1 MQDKS
6 FYEEFSDGVKF
17 FFNQYFKIDLSE
29 NLFTFFEIVSWIAIL
44 FVIDFVLR
52 AGILPLLKKLKNFTE
67 NDWMKFLYSN
77 KVFISTIHLIPISF
91 ALSMNQILFKDDG
104 NVYII
109 VQRITELISLIVFTQ
124 LVFRVINTTIDVYN
138 EENSYTTIGVRTF
151 GQMLKFIITFFSII
165 SGIMILF
172 TVDKNTIITVLGA
185 LTAAVLLIF
194 RDAIFGFVS
203 GLQISYSRIVKVGDW
218 ITISKGDMEGIV
230 KEININLVKIEK
242 FDKSIATVPT
252 VDLVSSQVTN
262 HMAMLAT
269 GTRQIKRSVSFNVNS
284 FQFCNEEMLD
294 RFEDIT
300 LIHKYIQQKRQE
312 ITLFNQDIENSDL
325 DINGKN
331 LTNIGVFRI
340 YVEHYLKS
348 LKTVSQKD
356 PIIVKQLPVSPLG
369 MPLEIGC
376 FTTSASNLEFER
388 IQSDIFDHLL
398 TACRKFD
405 LEIMQSISLSDI
417 KNYNIKS

>member
-6 FYEEFSDGVKF
+6 FYEEISDGVKY

-29 NLFTFFEIVSWIAIL
+29 NLFTFLEVVIWIAIL
-44 FVIDFVLR
+44 FILDFILR
-52 AGILPLLKKLKNFTE
+52 AIILPILRKIKNFIE
-67 NDWMKFLYSN
+67 NDWMIFLYRN
-77 KVFISTIHLIPISF
+77 KVFVSLIHLIPISF
-91 ALSMNQILFKDDG
+91 ALSMNQILFRDDG
-104 NVYII
+104 NVYIVI
-109 VQRITELISLIVFTQ
+109 QRITELISLIVFTQ
-124 LVFRVINTTIDVYN
+124 LIFRVINTIIDIYN
-138 EENSYTTIGVRTF
+138 VENSYTTVGVRTF
-151 GQMLKFIITFFSII
+151 GQMMKFMITFFSII

-203 GLQISYSRIVKVGDW
+203 GLQISYSKIVKVGDW
-218 ITISKGDMEGIV
+218 ITISKGDIEGIV

-262 HMAMLAT
+262 HMPMMAT
-269 GTRQIKRSVSFNVNS
+269 GTRQIKRSISFNVNS
-284 FQFCNEEMLD
+284 FQFCNEDMLN
-294 RFEDIT
+294 RFEDIA
-300 LIHKYIQQKRQE
+300 LIHEYVQQKRHE
-312 ITLFNQDIENSDL
+312 ISIYNQNIENSDL

-340 YVEHYLKS
+340 YVDCYLKS

-376 FTTSASNLEFER
+376 FTTSANNLEFER

-405 LEIMQSISLSDI
+405 LEIMQSFSLSDF
-417 KNYNIKS
+417 KKL

>member
-1 MQDKS
+1 MKLQVQDKS

-17 FFNQYFKIDLSE
+17 FFNQQYKIDLSE
-29 NLFTFFEIVSWIAIL
+29 NLFTFLEIVAWIAIL
-44 FVIDFVLR
+44 FVIDFILR
-52 AGILPLLKKLKNFTE
+52 AIIFPILKKMTKITQ
-67 NDWMKFLYSN
+67 NDWFNFLYKN
-77 KVFISTIHLIPISF
+77 KVFTSAIHLIPISF
-91 ALSMNQILFKDDG
+91 ALSMNILLFKDDG
-104 NVYII
+104 SVFHT
-109 VQRITELISLIVFTQ
+109 VQKITQLITLIVFTQ
-124 LVFRVINTTIDVYN
+124 LIFRFINTIIDVYN

-151 GQMLKFIITFFSII
+151 GQMLKFIITFFSIL

-172 TVDKNTIITVLGA
+172 TVDQNTIITVLGA

-203 GLQISYSRIVKVGDW
+203 GLQISYSKIVKVGDW
-218 ITISKGDMEGIV
+218 ITISKGDIEGIV

-262 HMAMLAT
+262 HMPMMET
-269 GTRQIKRSVSFNVNS
+269 GTRQIKRSISFNVNS
-284 FQFCNEEMLD
+284 FKFCDEEMLNQ
-294 RFEDIT
+294 FEKIT
-300 LIHKYIQQKRQE
+300 LINQYILSKREE
-312 ITLFNQDIENSDL
+312 INLYNQNITNSEI
-325 DINGKN
+325 DINGRN

-340 YVEHYLKS
+340 YVENYLKS
-348 LKTVSQKD
+348 LKTISQND
-356 PIIVKQLPVSPLG
+356 SIIVKQLPVSPLG

-376 FTTSASNLEFER
+376 FTTTSSSLEFER

-398 TACRKFD
+398 TACRKFE

-417 KNYNIKS
+417 KNL

>member
-6 FYEEFSDGVKF
+6 FYEEISDGVKY

-29 NLFTFFEIVSWIAIL
+29 NLFTFLEVVIWIAIL
-44 FVIDFVLR
+44 FILDFILR
-52 AGILPLLKKLKNFTE
+52 AIILPILRKIKNFTE
-67 NDWMKFLYSN
+67 NDWMIFLYRN
-77 KVFISTIHLIPISF
+77 KVFISLIHLIPISF
-91 ALSMNQILFKDDG
+91 AMSMNQILFKDDG
-104 NVYII
+104 NIFVII
-109 VQRITELISLIVFTQ
+109 QRITELISLIVFTQ
-124 LVFRVINTTIDVYN
+124 LIFRVINATIDVYN
-138 EENSYTTIGVRTF
+138 VENSYTTVGVRTF
-151 GQMLKFIITFFSII
+151 GQMMKFMITFFSII

-203 GLQISYSRIVKVGDW
+203 GLQISYSKIVKVGDW
-218 ITISKGDMEGIV
+218 ITISKGDIEGIV

-262 HMAMLAT
+262 HMPMMAT
-269 GTRQIKRSVSFNVNS
+269 GTRQIKRSISFNVNS
-284 FQFCNEEMLD
+284 FQFCNEDMLN
-294 RFEDIT
+294 RFEDIA
-300 LIHKYIQQKRQE
+300 LIHQYIQQKRHE
-312 ITLFNQDIENSDL
+312 ISIYNQNIKNSDL

-340 YVEHYLKS
+340 YVDCYLKS

-376 FTTSASNLEFER
+376 FTTSANNLEFER

-405 LEIMQSISLSDI
+405 LEIMQSFSLSDF
-417 KNYNIKS
+417 KKL

>member
-29 NLFTFFEIVSWIAIL
+29 NLFTFLEIVSWIAIL
-44 FVIDFVLR
+44 FIIDFLLR
-52 AGILPLLKKLKNFTE
+52 ATLIPLIKKVSRFTE
-67 NDWMKFLYSN
+67 NDWIKFLYTN

-91 ALSMNQILFKDDG
+91 ALSMNVILFKNDG
-104 NVYII
+104 NVFHV
-109 VQRITELISLIVFTQ
+109 VQRITQLISLIVFTQ
-124 LVFRVINTTIDVYN
+124 LIFRVINTIIDVYN
-138 EENSYTTIGVRTF
+138 EENSYTTVGVRTF
-151 GQMLKFIITFFSII
+151 GQMLKFIITFFSIL

-203 GLQISYSRIVKVGDW
+203 GLQISYSKIVKVGDW
-218 ITISKGDMEGIV
+218 ITISKGDIEGTV

-284 FQFCNEEMLD
+284 FQFCNEEMLN

-300 LIHKYIQQKRQE
+300 LIHHYIQQKREE
-312 ITLFNQDIENSDL
+312 ITLFNRAIENSDL

-340 YVEHYLKS
+340 YVENYLKS
-348 LKTVSQKD
+348 LKTVSQND
-356 PIIVKQLPVSPLG
+356 PIIVKQLPVSSLG
-369 MPLEIGC
+369 MPLEISC
-376 FTTSASNLEFER
+376 FTTSANNLEFER

-417 KNYNIKS
+417 KKL

>member
-29 NLFTFFEIVSWIAIL
+29 NLFTFLEIVSWIAIL
-44 FVIDFVLR
+44 FIIDFLLR
-52 AGILPLLKKLKNFTE
+52 ATLIPLIKKVSRFTE
-67 NDWMKFLYSN
+67 NDWVKFLYTN
-77 KVFISTIHLIPISF
+77 KFFISTIHLIPISF
-91 ALSMNQILFKDDG
+91 ALSMNVILFKNDG
-104 NVYII
+104 NIFHV
-109 VQRITELISLIVFTQ
+109 VQRITQLISLIVFTQ
-124 LVFRVINTTIDVYN
+124 LIFRVINTIIDVYN
-138 EENSYTTIGVRTF
+138 EENSYTTVGVRTF
-151 GQMLKFIITFFSII
+151 GQMLKFIITFFSIL

-203 GLQISYSRIVKVGDW
+203 GLQISYSKIVKVGDW
-218 ITISKGDMEGIV
+218 ITISKGDIEGTV

-284 FQFCNEEMLD
+284 FQFCNEDMLN

-300 LIHKYIQQKRQE
+300 LIHRYIQQKREE
-312 ITLFNQDIENSDL
+312 ITLFNRAIENSDL

-340 YVEHYLKS
+340 YVENYLKS
-348 LKTVSQKD
+348 LKTVSQND
-356 PIIVKQLPVSPLG
+356 PIIVKQLPVSSLG
-369 MPLEIGC
+369 MPLEISC
-376 FTTSASNLEFER
+376 FTTSANNLEFER

-417 KNYNIKS
+417 KKL

>member
-6 FYEEFSDGVKF
+6 FYEEISDGVKY

-29 NLFTFFEIVSWIAIL
+29 NLFTFLEVVIWIAIL
-44 FVIDFVLR
+44 FILDFILR
-52 AGILPLLKKLKNFTE
+52 AIILPILRKIKNFIE
-67 NDWMKFLYSN
+67 NDWMIFLYRN
-77 KVFISTIHLIPISF
+77 KVFVSLIHLIPISF
-91 ALSMNQILFKDDG
+91 ALSMNQILFRDDG
-104 NVYII
+104 NVYIVI
-109 VQRITELISLIVFTQ
+109 QRITELISLIVFTQ
-124 LVFRVINTTIDVYN
+124 LIFRVINATIDVYN
-138 EENSYTTIGVRTF
+138 VENSYTTVGVRTF
-151 GQMLKFIITFFSII
+151 GQMMKFMITFFSII

-203 GLQISYSRIVKVGDW
+203 GLQISYSKIVKVGDW
-218 ITISKGDMEGIV
+218 ITISKGDIEGIV

-262 HMAMLAT
+262 HMPMMAT
-269 GTRQIKRSVSFNVNS
+269 GTRQIKRSISFNVNS
-284 FQFCNEEMLD
+284 FQFCNEDMLN
-294 RFEDIT
+294 RFEDIA
-300 LIHKYIQQKRQE
+300 LIHQYIQQKRHE
-312 ITLFNQDIENSDL
+312 ISIYNQNIENSDL

-340 YVEHYLKS
+340 YVDCYLKS

-376 FTTSASNLEFER
+376 FTTSANNLEFER

-405 LEIMQSISLSDI
+405 LEIMQSFSLSDF
-417 KNYNIKS
+417 KKL

>member
-6 FYEEFSDGVKF
+6 FYEEISDGVKY

-29 NLFTFFEIVSWIAIL
+29 NLFTFLEVVIWIAIL
-44 FVIDFVLR
+44 FILDFILR
-52 AGILPLLKKLKNFTE
+52 AIILPILRKIKNFTE
-67 NDWMKFLYSN
+67 NDWMIFLYRN
-77 KVFISTIHLIPISF
+77 KVFISLIHLIPISF
-91 ALSMNQILFKDDG
+91 AMSMNQILFKDDG
-104 NVYII
+104 NIFVII
-109 VQRITELISLIVFTQ
+109 QRITELISLIVFTQ
-124 LVFRVINTTIDVYN
+124 LIFRVINATIDVYN
-138 EENSYTTIGVRTF
+138 VENSYTTVGVRTF
-151 GQMLKFIITFFSII
+151 GQMMKFMITFFSII

-203 GLQISYSRIVKVGDW
+203 GLQISYSKIVKVGDW
-218 ITISKGDMEGIV
+218 ITISKGDIEGIV

-262 HMAMLAT
+262 HMPMMAT
-269 GTRQIKRSVSFNVNS
+269 GTRQIKRSISFNVNS
-284 FQFCNEEMLD
+284 FQFCNEDMLN
-294 RFEDIT
+294 RFEDIA
-300 LIHKYIQQKRQE
+300 LIHQYIQQKRHE
-312 ITLFNQDIENSDL
+312 ISIYNQNIENSDL

-340 YVEHYLKS
+340 YVDCYLKS

-376 FTTSASNLEFER
+376 FTTSANNLEFER

-405 LEIMQSISLSDI
+405 LEIMQSFSLSDF
-417 KNYNIKS
+417 KKL

>member
-1 MQDKS
+1 MKLQVQDKS

-17 FFNQYFKIDLSE
+17 FFNQQFKIDLSE
-29 NLFTFFEIVSWIAIL
+29 NLFNFLEIVAWIAIL

-52 AGILPLLKKLKNFTE
+52 AIIFPILKKMTKITQNNWF
-67 NDWMKFLYSN
+67 NFLYKN
-77 KVFISTIHLIPISF
+77 KVFTSTIHLIPLSF
-91 ALSMNQILFKDDG
+91 ALSMNILLFKDDG
-104 NVYII
+104 SVFYT
-109 VQRITELISLIVFTQ
+109 VQKITQLITLIVFTQ
-124 LVFRVINTTIDVYN
+124 LIFRFINTIIDVYN

-151 GQMLKFIITFFSII
+151 GQMLKFIITFFSIL

-172 TVDKNTIITVLGA
+172 TVDQNTIITVLGA

-203 GLQISYSRIVKVGDW
+203 GLQISYSKIVKVGDW
-218 ITISKGDMEGIV
+218 ITISKGDIEGTV

-262 HMAMLAT
+262 HMPMMAT
-269 GTRQIKRSVSFNVNS
+269 GTRQIKRSISFNVNS
-284 FQFCNEEMLD
+284 FKFCDEEMLN
-294 RFEDIT
+294 RFEKIT
-300 LIHKYIQQKRQE
+300 LINHYILSKREE
-312 ITLFNQDIENSDL
+312 ITLFNQNVTNSEI
-325 DINGKN
+325 DINGRN

-340 YVEHYLKS
+340 YVENYLKS
-348 LKTVSQKD
+348 LNTISQND
-356 PIIVKQLPVSPLG
+356 SIIVKQLPVSPLG

-376 FTTSASNLEFER
+376 FTTTSSNLEFER

-398 TACRKFD
+398 TACRKFE

-417 KNYNIKS
+417 KNI

>member
-1 MQDKS
+1 MKLQVQDKS

-17 FFNQYFKIDLSE
+17 FFNQQFKIDLSE
-29 NLFTFFEIVSWIAIL
+29 NLFNFLEIVAWIAIL
-44 FVIDFVLR
+44 FVIDFVLS
-52 AGILPLLKKLKNFTE
+52 AIIFPILKKMTKITQNNWF
-67 NDWMKFLYSN
+67 NFLYKN
-77 KVFISTIHLIPISF
+77 KVFTSTIHLIPLSF
-91 ALSMNQILFKDDG
+91 ALSMNILLFKDDG
-104 NVYII
+104 SVFYT
-109 VQRITELISLIVFTQ
+109 VQKITQLITLIVFTQ
-124 LVFRVINTTIDVYN
+124 LIFRFINTIIDVYN

-151 GQMLKFIITFFSII
+151 GQMLKFIITFFSIL

-172 TVDKNTIITVLGA
+172 TVDQNTIITVLGA

-203 GLQISYSRIVKVGDW
+203 GLQISYSKIVKVGDW
-218 ITISKGDMEGIV
+218 ITISKGDIEGTV

-262 HMAMLAT
+262 HMPMMAT
-269 GTRQIKRSVSFNVNS
+269 GTRQIKRSISFNVNS
-284 FQFCNEEMLD
+284 FKFCDEEMLN
-294 RFEDIT
+294 RFEKIT
-300 LIHKYIQQKRQE
+300 LINNYILSKREE
-312 ITLFNQDIENSDL
+312 ITLFNQNVTNSEI
-325 DINGKN
+325 DINGRN

-340 YVEHYLKS
+340 YVENYLKS
-348 LKTVSQKD
+348 LNTISQND
-356 PIIVKQLPVSPLG
+356 SIIVKQLPVSPLG

-376 FTTSASNLEFER
+376 FTTTSSNLEFER

-398 TACRKFD
+398 TACRKFE

-417 KNYNIKS
+417 KKL

>member
-1 MQDKS
+1 MKLQVQDKS

-17 FFNQYFKIDLSE
+17 FFNQQFKIDLSE
-29 NLFTFFEIVSWIAIL
+29 NLFNFLEIVAWIAIL

-52 AGILPLLKKLKNFTE
+52 AIIFPILKKMTKITQNNWF
-67 NDWMKFLYSN
+67 NFLYKN
-77 KVFISTIHLIPISF
+77 KVFTSTIHLIPLSF
-91 ALSMNQILFKDDG
+91 ALSMNILLFKDDG
-104 NVYII
+104 SVFYT
-109 VQRITELISLIVFTQ
+109 VQKITQLITLIVFTQ
-124 LVFRVINTTIDVYN
+124 LIFRFINTIIDVYN

-151 GQMLKFIITFFSII
+151 GQMLKFIITFFSIL

-172 TVDKNTIITVLGA
+172 TVDQNTIITVLGA

-203 GLQISYSRIVKVGDW
+203 GLQISYSKIVKVGDW
-218 ITISKGDMEGIV
+218 ITISKGGIEGTV

-262 HMAMLAT
+262 HMPMMAT
-269 GTRQIKRSVSFNVNS
+269 GTRQIKRSISFNVNS
-284 FQFCNEEMLD
+284 FKFCDEEMLN
-294 RFEDIT
+294 RFEKIT
-300 LIHKYIQQKRQE
+300 LINHYILSKREE
-312 ITLFNQDIENSDL
+312 ITLFNQNVTNSEI
-325 DINGKN
+325 DINGRN

-340 YVEHYLKS
+340 YVENYLKS
-348 LKTVSQKD
+348 LNTISQND
-356 PIIVKQLPVSPLG
+356 SIIVKQLPVSPLG

-376 FTTSASNLEFER
+376 FTTTSSNLEFER

-398 TACRKFD
+398 TACRKFE

-417 KNYNIKS
+417 KKL

>member
-6 FYEEFSDGVKF
+6 FYEEISDGVKY

-29 NLFTFFEIVSWIAIL
+29 NLFTFLEVVIWIAIL
-44 FVIDFVLR
+44 FILDFILR
-52 AGILPLLKKLKNFTE
+52 AIILPILRKIKNFTD
-67 NDWMKFLYSN
+67 NDWMIFLYRN
-77 KVFISTIHLIPISF
+77 KVFISLIHLIPISF
-91 ALSMNQILFKDDG
+91 AMSMNQILFKDDG
-104 NVYII
+104 NIFVII
-109 VQRITELISLIVFTQ
+109 QRITELISLIVFTQ
-124 LVFRVINTTIDVYN
+124 LIFRVINATIDVYN
-138 EENSYTTIGVRTF
+138 VENSYTTVGVRTF
-151 GQMLKFIITFFSII
+151 GQMMKFMITFFSII

-203 GLQISYSRIVKVGDW
+203 GLQISYSKIVKVGDW
-218 ITISKGDMEGIV
+218 ITISKGDIEGIV

-262 HMAMLAT
+262 HMPMMAT
-269 GTRQIKRSVSFNVNS
+269 GTRQIKRSISFNVNS
-284 FQFCNEEMLD
+284 FQFCNEDMLN
-294 RFEDIT
+294 RFEDIA
-300 LIHKYIQQKRQE
+300 LIHQYIQQKRHE
-312 ITLFNQDIENSDL
+312 ISIYNQNIENSDL

-340 YVEHYLKS
+340 YVDCYLKS

-376 FTTSASNLEFER
+376 FTTSANNLEFER

-405 LEIMQSISLSDI
+405 LEIMQSFSLSDF
-417 KNYNIKS
+417 KKL

>member
-1 MQDKS
+1 MKLQVQDKS

-17 FFNQYFKIDLSE
+17 FFNQQFKIDLSE
-29 NLFTFFEIVSWIAIL
+29 NLFTFLEIVAWIAIL

-52 AGILPLLKKLKNFTE
+52 AIIFPILKKMTKITQNNWF
-67 NDWMKFLYSN
+67 NFLYKN
-77 KVFISTIHLIPISF
+77 KVFTSTIHLIPLSF
-91 ALSMNQILFKDDG
+91 ALSMNILLFKDDG
-104 NVYII
+104 SVFYT
-109 VQRITELISLIVFTQ
+109 VQKITQLITLIVFTQ
-124 LVFRVINTTIDVYN
+124 LIFRFINTIIDVYN

-151 GQMLKFIITFFSII
+151 GQMLKFIITFFSIL

-172 TVDKNTIITVLGA
+172 TVDQNTIITVLGA

-203 GLQISYSRIVKVGDW
+203 GLQISYSKIVKVGDW
-218 ITISKGDMEGIV
+218 ITISKGDIEGTV

-262 HMAMLAT
+262 HMPMMAT
-269 GTRQIKRSVSFNVNS
+269 GTRQIKRSISFNVNS
-284 FQFCNEEMLD
+284 FKFCDEEMLN
-294 RFEDIT
+294 RFEKIT
-300 LIHKYIQQKRQE
+300 LINHYILSKREE
-312 ITLFNQDIENSDL
+312 ITLFNQNVTNSEI
-325 DINGKN
+325 DINGRN

-340 YVEHYLKS
+340 YVENYLKS
-348 LKTVSQKD
+348 LNTISQND
-356 PIIVKQLPVSPLG
+356 SIIVKQLPVSPLG

-376 FTTSASNLEFER
+376 FTTTSSNLEFER

-398 TACRKFD
+398 TACRKFE

-417 KNYNIKS
+417 KKL

>member
-1 MQDKS
+1 MKLQVQDKS

-17 FFNQYFKIDLSE
+17 FFNQQFKIDLSE
-29 NLFTFFEIVSWIAIL
+29 NLFNFLEIVAWIAIL

-52 AGILPLLKKLKNFTE
+52 AIIFPILKKMTKITQNNWF
-67 NDWMKFLYSN
+67 NFLYKN
-77 KVFISTIHLIPISF
+77 KVFTSTIHLIPLSF
-91 ALSMNQILFKDDG
+91 ALSMNILLFKDDG
-104 NVYII
+104 SVFYT
-109 VQRITELISLIVFTQ
+109 VQKITQLITLIVFTQ
-124 LVFRVINTTIDVYN
+124 LIFRFINTIIDVYN

-151 GQMLKFIITFFSII
+151 GQMLKFIITFFSIL

-172 TVDKNTIITVLGA
+172 TVDQNTIITVLGA

-203 GLQISYSRIVKVGDW
+203 GLQISYSKIVKVGDW
-218 ITISKGDMEGIV
+218 ITISKGDIEGTV

-262 HMAMLAT
+262 HMPMMAT
-269 GTRQIKRSVSFNVNS
+269 GTRQIKRSISFNVNS
-284 FQFCNEEMLD
+284 FKFCDEEMLN
-294 RFEDIT
+294 RFEKIT
-300 LIHKYIQQKRQE
+300 LINNYILSKREE
-312 ITLFNQDIENSDL
+312 ITLFNQNVTNSEI
-325 DINGKN
+325 DINGRN

-340 YVEHYLKS
+340 YVENYLKS
-348 LKTVSQKD
+348 LNTISQND
-356 PIIVKQLPVSPLG
+356 SIIVKQLPVSPLG

-376 FTTSASNLEFER
+376 FTTTSSNLEFER

-398 TACRKFD
+398 TACRKFE

-417 KNYNIKS
+417 KKL

>member
-6 FYEEFSDGVKF
+6 FYEEFSDGVKY
-17 FFNQYFKIDLSE
+17 FFNQHFKIDLSE
-29 NLFTFFEIVSWIAIL
+29 NLFTFLEIVAWIAIL
-44 FVIDFVLR
+44 FILDFVLR
-52 AGILPLLKKLKNFTE
+52 AIILPLLKKLKNFTE
-67 NDWMKFLYSN
+67 NDWLKFLYKN
-77 KVFISTIHLIPISF
+77 KVFVSTIHLIPISF
-91 ALSMNQILFKDDG
+91 ALSMNVILFKDDG
-104 NVYII
+104 NIFYV
-109 VQRITELISLIVFTQ
+109 VQRITQLISLIVFTQ
-124 LVFRVINTTIDVYN
+124 LIFRVINTIIDVYN

-203 GLQISYSRIVKVGDW
+203 GLQISYSKIVKVGDW
-218 ITISKGDMEGIV
+218 ITISKGDIEGTV

-284 FQFCNEEMLD
+284 FKFCDEEMLN
-294 RFEDIT
+294 RFENIT
-300 LIHKYIQQKRQE
+300 LIHHYIQQKRYE
-312 ITLFNQDIENSDL
+312 ISIFNQNIENSDL

-340 YVEHYLKS
+340 YVENYLKS
-348 LKTVSQKD
+348 LKTVSQND
-356 PIIVKQLPVSPLG
+356 SIMVKQLPVSPLG

-376 FTTSASNLEFER
+376 FTTSANNLEFER

-417 KNYNIKS
+417 KKL

>member
-6 FYEEFSDGVKF
+6 FYEEISDGVKY

-29 NLFTFFEIVSWIAIL
+29 NLFTFLEVVIWIAIL
-44 FVIDFVLR
+44 FILDFILR
-52 AGILPLLKKLKNFTE
+52 AIILPILRKIKNFIE
-67 NDWMKFLYSN
+67 NDWMIFLYRN
-77 KVFISTIHLIPISF
+77 KVFVSLIHLIPISF
-91 ALSMNQILFKDDG
+91 ALSMNQILFRDDG
-104 NVYII
+104 NVYIVI
-109 VQRITELISLIVFTQ
+109 QRITELISLIVFTQ
-124 LVFRVINTTIDVYN
+124 LIFRVINTIIDIYN
-138 EENSYTTIGVRTF
+138 VENSYTTVGVRTF
-151 GQMLKFIITFFSII
+151 GQMMKFMITFFSII

-203 GLQISYSRIVKVGDW
+203 GLQISYSKIVKVGDW
-218 ITISKGDMEGIV
+218 ITISKGDIEGIV

-262 HMAMLAT
+262 HMPMMAT
-269 GTRQIKRSVSFNVNS
+269 GTRQIKRSISFNVNS
-284 FQFCNEEMLD
+284 FQFCNEDMLN
-294 RFEDIT
+294 RFEDIA
-300 LIHKYIQQKRQE
+300 LIHQYIQQKRHE
-312 ITLFNQDIENSDL
+312 ISIYNQNIENSDL

-340 YVEHYLKS
+340 YVDCYLKS

-376 FTTSASNLEFER
+376 FTTSANNLEFER

-405 LEIMQSISLSDI
+405 LEIMQSFSLSDF
-417 KNYNIKS
+417 KKL

>member
-6 FYEEFSDGVKF
+6 FYEEISDGVKY

-29 NLFTFFEIVSWIAIL
+29 NLFTFLEVVIWIAIL
-44 FVIDFVLR
+44 FILDFILR
-52 AGILPLLKKLKNFTE
+52 AIILPILRKIKNFIE
-67 NDWMKFLYSN
+67 NDWMIFLYRN
-77 KVFISTIHLIPISF
+77 KVFVSLIHLIPISF
-91 ALSMNQILFKDDG
+91 ALSMNQILFRDDG
-104 NVYII
+104 NVYIVI
-109 VQRITELISLIVFTQ
+109 QRITELISLIVFTQ
-124 LVFRVINTTIDVYN
+124 LIFRVINTIIDIYN
-138 EENSYTTIGVRTF
+138 VENSYTTVGVRTF
-151 GQMLKFIITFFSII
+151 GQMMKFMITFFSII

-203 GLQISYSRIVKVGDW
+203 GLQISYSKIVKVGDW
-218 ITISKGDMEGIV
+218 ITISKGDIEGIV

-262 HMAMLAT
+262 HMPMMAT
-269 GTRQIKRSVSFNVNS
+269 GTRQIKRSISFNVNS
-284 FQFCNEEMLD
+284 FQFCNEDMLN
-294 RFEDIT
+294 RFEDIA
-300 LIHKYIQQKRQE
+300 LIHQYIQQKRHE
-312 ITLFNQDIENSDL
+312 ISIYNQNIKNSDL

-340 YVEHYLKS
+340 YVDCYLKS

-376 FTTSASNLEFER
+376 FTTSANNLEFER

-405 LEIMQSISLSDI
+405 LEIMQSFSLSDF
-417 KNYNIKS
+417 KKL

>member
-6 FYEEFSDGVKF
+6 FYEEISDGVKY

-29 NLFTFFEIVSWIAIL
+29 NLFTFLEVVIWIAIL
-44 FVIDFVLR
+44 FILDFILR
-52 AGILPLLKKLKNFTE
+52 AIILPILRKIKNFIE
-67 NDWMKFLYSN
+67 NDWMIFLYRN
-77 KVFISTIHLIPISF
+77 KVFVSLIHLIPISF
-91 ALSMNQILFKDDG
+91 ALSMNQILFRDDG
-104 NVYII
+104 NVYIVI
-109 VQRITELISLIVFTQ
+109 QRITELISLIVFTQ
-124 LVFRVINTTIDVYN
+124 LIFRVINTIIDIYN
-138 EENSYTTIGVRTF
+138 VENSYTTVGVRTF
-151 GQMLKFIITFFSII
+151 GQMMKFMITFFSII

-203 GLQISYSRIVKVGDW
+203 GLQISYSKIVKVGDW
-218 ITISKGDMEGIV
+218 ITISKGDIEGIV

-262 HMAMLAT
+262 HMPMMAT
-269 GTRQIKRSVSFNVNS
+269 GTRQIKRSISFNVNS
-284 FQFCNEEMLD
+284 FQFCNGDMLN
-294 RFEDIT
+294 RFEDIA
-300 LIHKYIQQKRQE
+300 LIHQYIQQKRHE
-312 ITLFNQDIENSDL
+312 ISIYNQNIENSDL

-340 YVEHYLKS
+340 YVDCYLKS

-376 FTTSASNLEFER
+376 FTTSANNLEFER

-405 LEIMQSISLSDI
+405 LEIMQSFSLSDF
-417 KNYNIKS
+417 KKL

>member
-67 NDWMKFLYSN
+67 NDWLKFLYSN

>member
-6 FYEEFSDGVKF
+6 FYEEISDGVKY

-29 NLFTFFEIVSWIAIL
+29 NLFTFLEVVIWIAIL
-44 FVIDFVLR
+44 FILDFILR
-52 AGILPLLKKLKNFTE
+52 AIILPILRKIKNFTE
-67 NDWMKFLYSN
+67 NDWMIFLYRN
-77 KVFISTIHLIPISF
+77 KVFISLIHLIPISF
-91 ALSMNQILFKDDG
+91 ALSMNQILFRDDG
-104 NVYII
+104 NVYIVI
-109 VQRITELISLIVFTQ
+109 QRITELISLIVFTQ
-124 LVFRVINTTIDVYN
+124 LIFRVINTIIDIYN
-138 EENSYTTIGVRTF
+138 VENSYTTVGVRTF
-151 GQMLKFIITFFSII
+151 GQMMKFMITFFSII

-203 GLQISYSRIVKVGDW
+203 GLQISYSKIVKVGDW
-218 ITISKGDMEGIV
+218 ITISKGDIEGIV

-262 HMAMLAT
+262 HMPMMAT
-269 GTRQIKRSVSFNVNS
+269 GTRQIKRSISFNVNS
-284 FQFCNEEMLD
+284 FQFCNEDMLN
-294 RFEDIT
+294 RFEDIA
-300 LIHKYIQQKRQE
+300 LIHQYIQQKRHE
-312 ITLFNQDIENSDL
+312 ISIYNQNIENSDL

-340 YVEHYLKS
+340 YVDCYLKS

-376 FTTSASNLEFER
+376 FTTSANNLEFER

-405 LEIMQSISLSDI
+405 LEIMQSFSLSDF
-417 KNYNIKS
+417 KKL

>member
-1 MQDKS
+1 MKLQVQDKS

-17 FFNQYFKIDLSE
+17 FFNQQFKIDLSE
-29 NLFTFFEIVSWIAIL
+29 NLFNFLEIVAWIAIL

-52 AGILPLLKKLKNFTE
+52 AIIFPILKKMTKITQNNWF
-67 NDWMKFLYSN
+67 NFLYKN
-77 KVFISTIHLIPISF
+77 KVFTSTIHLIPLSF
-91 ALSMNQILFKDDG
+91 ALSMNILLFKDDG
-104 NVYII
+104 SVFYT
-109 VQRITELISLIVFTQ
+109 VQKITQLITLIVFTQ
-124 LVFRVINTTIDVYN
+124 LIFRFINTIIDVYN

-151 GQMLKFIITFFSII
+151 GQMLKFIITFFSIL

-172 TVDKNTIITVLGA
+172 TVDQNTIITVLGA

-203 GLQISYSRIVKVGDW
+203 GLQISYSKIVKVGDW
-218 ITISKGDMEGIV
+218 ITISKGDIEGTV

-262 HMAMLAT
+262 HMPMMAT
-269 GTRQIKRSVSFNVNS
+269 GTRQIKRSISFNVNS
-284 FQFCNEEMLD
+284 FKFCDEEMLN
-294 RFEDIT
+294 RFEKIT
-300 LIHKYIQQKRQE
+300 LINHYILSKREE
-312 ITLFNQDIENSDL
+312 ITLFNQNVTNSEI
-325 DINGKN
+325 DINGRN

-340 YVEHYLKS
+340 YVENYLKS
-348 LKTVSQKD
+348 LNTISQND
-356 PIIVKQLPVSPLG
+356 SIIVKQLPVSPLG

-376 FTTSASNLEFER
+376 FTTTSSNLEFER

-398 TACRKFD
+398 TACRKFE

-417 KNYNIKS
+417 KKI

>member
-1 MQDKS
+1 MKLLVQDKS
-6 FYEEFSDGVKF
+6 FYEEFSDGIKF

-29 NLFTFFEIVSWIAIL
+29 NLFTFFEIVSWISIL
-44 FVIDFVLR
+44 FIIDFVLR
-52 AGILPLLKKLKNFTE
+52 IIILPLLKKIKNFTE
-67 NDWMKFLYSN
+67 NDWMKFLYIN
-77 KVFISTIHLIPISF
+77 KVFTSVIHLIPTSF
-91 ALSMNQILFKDDG
+91 ALSMNVILFKDDG
-104 NVYII
+104 NIFHV
-109 VQRITELISLIVFTQ
+109 VQRITELISLILFTQ
-124 LVFRVINTTIDVYN
+124 LIFRVINTIIDVYN
-138 EENSYTTIGVRTF
+138 EENSYTTVGVRTF
-151 GQMLKFIITFFSII
+151 GQMLKFIVVFFSII
-165 SGIMILF
+165 LGIMILF
-172 TVDKNTIITVLGA
+172 TVEQNTIITVLGA

-203 GLQISYSRIVKVGDW
+203 GLQISYSKIVKVGDW
-218 ITISKGDMEGIV
+218 ITISKGDIEGIV

-269 GTRQIKRSVSFNVNS
+269 GTRQIKRSISFNVNS
-284 FQFCNEEMLD
+284 FQFCDETMLN
-294 RFEDIT
+294 RFENIT
-300 LIHKYIQQKRQE
+300 LIHSYIKSKREE
-312 ITLFNQDIENSDL
+312 IALFNRDIENSDL

-348 LKTVSQKD
+348 LKTVSQND

-376 FTTSASNLEFER
+376 FTTSANNSEFER

-417 KNYNIKS
+417 KKL

>member
-6 FYEEFSDGVKF
+6 FYEEFSDGIKF

-29 NLFTFFEIVSWIAIL
+29 NLFTFFEIVSWISIL
-44 FVIDFVLR
+44 FIIDFVLR
-52 AGILPLLKKLKNFTE
+52 IIILPLLKKIKNFTE
-67 NDWMKFLYSN
+67 NDWMKFLYIN
-77 KVFISTIHLIPISF
+77 KVFTSVIHLIPTSF
-91 ALSMNQILFKDDG
+91 ALSMNVILFKDDG
-104 NVYII
+104 NIFHV
-109 VQRITELISLIVFTQ
+109 VQRITELISLILFTQ
-124 LVFRVINTTIDVYN
+124 LIFRVINTIIDVYN
-138 EENSYTTIGVRTF
+138 EENSYTTVGVRTF
-151 GQMLKFIITFFSII
+151 GQMLKFIVVFFSII
-165 SGIMILF
+165 LGIMILF
-172 TVDKNTIITVLGA
+172 TVEQNTIITVLGA

-203 GLQISYSRIVKVGDW
+203 GLQISYSKIVKVGDW
-218 ITISKGDMEGIV
+218 ITISKGDIEGIV

-262 HMAMLAT
+262 HMAMMAT
-269 GTRQIKRSVSFNVNS
+269 GTRQIKRSISFNVNS
-284 FQFCNEEMLD
+284 FQFCDETMLN
-294 RFEDIT
+294 RFENIT
-300 LIHKYIQQKRQE
+300 LIHSYIKSKREE
-312 ITLFNQDIENSDL
+312 IALFNRDIENSDL

-348 LKTVSQKD
+348 LKTVSQND

-376 FTTSASNLEFER
+376 FTTSANNSEFER

-417 KNYNIKS
+417 KKL

>member
-6 FYEEFSDGVKF
+6 FYEEISDGVKY

-29 NLFTFFEIVSWIAIL
+29 NLFTFLEVVIWIAIL
-44 FVIDFVLR
+44 FILDFILR
-52 AGILPLLKKLKNFTE
+52 AIILPILRKIKNFIE
-67 NDWMKFLYSN
+67 NDWMIFLYRN
-77 KVFISTIHLIPISF
+77 KVFVSLIHLIPISF
-91 ALSMNQILFKDDG
+91 ALSMNQILFRDDG
-104 NVYII
+104 NVYMVI
-109 VQRITELISLIVFTQ
+109 QRITELISLIVFTQ
-124 LVFRVINTTIDVYN
+124 LIFRVINTIIDIYN
-138 EENSYTTIGVRTF
+138 VENSYTTVGVRTF
-151 GQMLKFIITFFSII
+151 GQMMKFMITFFSII

-203 GLQISYSRIVKVGDW
+203 GLQISYSKIVKVGDW
-218 ITISKGDMEGIV
+218 ITISKGDIEGIV

-262 HMAMLAT
+262 HMPMMAT
-269 GTRQIKRSVSFNVNS
+269 GTRQIKRSISFNVNS
-284 FQFCNEEMLD
+284 FQFCNEDMLN
-294 RFEDIT
+294 RFEDIA
-300 LIHKYIQQKRQE
+300 LIHQYIQQKRHE
-312 ITLFNQDIENSDL
+312 ISIYNQNIKNSDL

-340 YVEHYLKS
+340 YVDCYLKS

-376 FTTSASNLEFER
+376 FTTSANNLEFER

-405 LEIMQSISLSDI
+405 LEIMQSFSLSDF
-417 KNYNIKS
+417 KKL

>member
-1 MQDKS
+1 MKLQVQDKS

-17 FFNQYFKIDLSE
+17 FFNQQFKIDLSE
-29 NLFTFFEIVSWIAIL
+29 NLFNFLEIVAWIAIL

-52 AGILPLLKKLKNFTE
+52 AIIFPILKKMTKITQNNWF
-67 NDWMKFLYSN
+67 NFLYKN
-77 KVFISTIHLIPISF
+77 KVFTSTIHLIPLSF
-91 ALSMNQILFKDDG
+91 ALSMNILLFKDDG
-104 NVYII
+104 SVFYT
-109 VQRITELISLIVFTQ
+109 VQKITQLITLIVFTQ
-124 LVFRVINTTIDVYN
+124 LIFRFINTIIDVYN

-151 GQMLKFIITFFSII
+151 GQMLKFIITFFSIL

-172 TVDKNTIITVLGA
+172 TVDQNTIITVLGA
-185 LTAAVLLIF
+185 LTAAVLLIL

-203 GLQISYSRIVKVGDW
+203 GLQISYSKIVKVGDW
-218 ITISKGDMEGIV
+218 ITISKGDIEGTV

-262 HMAMLAT
+262 HMPMMAT
-269 GTRQIKRSVSFNVNS
+269 GTRQIKRSISFNVNS
-284 FQFCNEEMLD
+284 FKFCDEEMLNQ
-294 RFEDIT
+294 FEKIT
-300 LIHKYIQQKRQE
+300 LINHYILSKREE
-312 ITLFNQDIENSDL
+312 ITLFNQNVTNSEI
-325 DINGKN
+325 DINGRN

-340 YVEHYLKS
+340 YVENYLKS
-348 LKTVSQKD
+348 LNTISQND
-356 PIIVKQLPVSPLG
+356 SIIVKQLPVSPLG

-376 FTTSASNLEFER
+376 FTTTSSNLEFER

-398 TACRKFD
+398 TACRKFE

-417 KNYNIKS
+417 KKL

>member
-1 MQDKS
+1 MKLLVQDKS
-6 FYEEFSDGVKF
+6 FYEEFSDGIKF

-29 NLFTFFEIVSWIAIL
+29 IISWISIL
-44 FVIDFVLR
+44 FIIDFVLR
-52 AGILPLLKKLKNFTE
+52 IIILPLLKKIKNFTE
-67 NDWMKFLYSN
+67 NDWMKFLYIN
-77 KVFISTIHLIPISF
+77 KVFTSVIHLIPTSF
-91 ALSMNQILFKDDG
+91 ALSMNVILFKDDG
-104 NVYII
+104 NIFHV
-109 VQRITELISLIVFTQ
+109 VQRITELISLILFTQ
-124 LVFRVINTTIDVYN
+124 LIFRVINTIIDVYN
-138 EENSYTTIGVRTF
+138 EENSYTTVGVRTF
-151 GQMLKFIITFFSII
+151 GQMLKFIVVFFSII
-165 SGIMILF
+165 LGIMILF
-172 TVDKNTIITVLGA
+172 TVEQNTIITVLGA

-203 GLQISYSRIVKVGDW
+203 GLQISYSKIVKVGDW
-218 ITISKGDMEGIV
+218 ITISKGDIEGIV

-242 FDKSIATVPT
+242 FDKSITTVPT

-269 GTRQIKRSVSFNVNS
+269 GTRQIKRSISFNVNS
-284 FQFCNEEMLD
+284 FQFCDETMLN
-294 RFEDIT
+294 RFENIT
-300 LIHKYIQQKRQE
+300 LIHSYIKSKREE
-312 ITLFNQDIENSDL
+312 IALFNRDIENSDL

-348 LKTVSQKD
+348 LKTVSQND

-376 FTTSASNLEFER
+376 FTTSANNSEFER

-417 KNYNIKS
+417 KKL

>member
-29 NLFTFFEIVSWIAIL
+29 NLFTFLEIVSWIAIL
-44 FVIDFVLR
+44 FIIDFLLR
-52 AGILPLLKKLKNFTE
+52 ATLIPLIKKVSRFTE
-67 NDWMKFLYSN
+67 NDWVKFLYTN

-91 ALSMNQILFKDDG
+91 ALSMNVILFKNDG
-104 NVYII
+104 NVFHV
-109 VQRITELISLIVFTQ
+109 VQRITQLISLIVFTQ
-124 LVFRVINTTIDVYN
+124 LIFRVINTIIDVYN
-138 EENSYTTIGVRTF
+138 EENSYTTVGVRTF
-151 GQMLKFIITFFSII
+151 GQMLKFIITFFSIL

-203 GLQISYSRIVKVGDW
+203 GLQISYSKIVKVGDW
-218 ITISKGDMEGIV
+218 ITISKGDIEGTV

-252 VDLVSSQVTN
+252 VDLVSFQVTN

-284 FQFCNEEMLD
+284 FQFCNEEMLN

-300 LIHKYIQQKRQE
+300 LIHRYIQQKREE
-312 ITLFNQDIENSDL
+312 ITLFNRAIENSDL

-340 YVEHYLKS
+340 YVENYLKS
-348 LKTVSQKD
+348 LKTVSQND
-356 PIIVKQLPVSPLG
+356 PIIVKQLPVSSLG
-369 MPLEIGC
+369 MPLEISC
-376 FTTSASNLEFER
+376 FTTSANNLEFER

-405 LEIMQSISLSDI
+405 LEIMQSISLSHI
-417 KNYNIKS
+417 KKL

>member
-1 MQDKS
+1 MKLQVQDKS

-17 FFNQYFKIDLSE
+17 FFNQQFKIDLSE
-29 NLFTFFEIVSWIAIL
+29 NLFNFLEIVAWIAIL

-52 AGILPLLKKLKNFTE
+52 AIIFPILKKMTKITQNNWF
-67 NDWMKFLYSN
+67 NFLYKN
-77 KVFISTIHLIPISF
+77 KVFTSTIHLIPLSF
-91 ALSMNQILFKDDG
+91 ALSMNILLFKDDG
-104 NVYII
+104 SVFYT
-109 VQRITELISLIVFTQ
+109 VQKITQLITLIVFTQ
-124 LVFRVINTTIDVYN
+124 LIFRFINTIIDVYN

-151 GQMLKFIITFFSII
+151 GQMLKFIITFFSIL

-172 TVDKNTIITVLGA
+172 TVDQNTIITVLGA

-203 GLQISYSRIVKVGDW
+203 GLQISYSKIVKVGDW
-218 ITISKGDMEGIV
+218 ITISKGDIEGTV

-262 HMAMLAT
+262 HMPMMAT
-269 GTRQIKRSVSFNVNS
+269 GTRQIKRSISFNVNS
-284 FQFCNEEMLD
+284 FKFCDEEMLNQ
-294 RFEDIT
+294 FEKIT
-300 LIHKYIQQKRQE
+300 LINHYILSKREE
-312 ITLFNQDIENSDL
+312 ITLFNQNVTNSEI
-325 DINGKN
+325 DINGRN

-340 YVEHYLKS
+340 YVENYLKS
-348 LKTVSQKD
+348 LNTISQND
-356 PIIVKQLPVSPLG
+356 SIIVKQLPVSPLG

-376 FTTSASNLEFER
+376 FTTTSSNLEFER

-398 TACRKFD
+398 TACRKFE

-417 KNYNIKS
+417 KNV

>member
-29 NLFTFFEIVSWIAIL
+29 NLFTFLEIVSWIAIL
-44 FVIDFVLR
+44 FIIDFLLR
-52 AGILPLLKKLKNFTE
+52 ATLIPLIKKVSRFTE
-67 NDWMKFLYSN
+67 NDWVKFLYTN

-91 ALSMNQILFKDDG
+91 ALSMNVILFKNDG
-104 NVYII
+104 NIFHV
-109 VQRITELISLIVFTQ
+109 VQRITQLISLIVFTQ
-124 LVFRVINTTIDVYN
+124 LIFRVINTIINVYN
-138 EENSYTTIGVRTF
+138 EENSYTTVGVRTF
-151 GQMLKFIITFFSII
+151 GQMLKFIIAFFSLLF
-165 SGIMILF
+165 GIMILF

-203 GLQISYSRIVKVGDW
+203 GLQISYSKIVKVGDW
-218 ITISKGDMEGIV
+218 ITISKGDIEGTV

-284 FQFCNEEMLD
+284 FQFCNEDMLN

-300 LIHKYIQQKRQE
+300 LIHRYIQQKREE
-312 ITLFNQDIENSDL
+312 ITLFNRAIENSDL

-340 YVEHYLKS
+340 YVENYLKS
-348 LKTVSQKD
+348 LKTVSQND
-356 PIIVKQLPVSPLG
+356 PIIVKQLPVSSLG
-369 MPLEIGC
+369 MPLEISC
-376 FTTSASNLEFER
+376 FTTSANNLEFER

-417 KNYNIKS
+417 KKL

>member
-6 FYEEFSDGVKF
+6 FYEEISDGVKY

-29 NLFTFFEIVSWIAIL
+29 NLFTFLEVVIWIAIL
-44 FVIDFVLR
+44 FILDFILR
-52 AGILPLLKKLKNFTE
+52 AIILPILRKIKNFTE
-67 NDWMKFLYSN
+67 NDWMIFLYRN
-77 KVFISTIHLIPISF
+77 KVFISLIHLIPISF
-91 ALSMNQILFKDDG
+91 AMSMNQILFKDDG
-104 NVYII
+104 NIFVII
-109 VQRITELISLIVFTQ
+109 QRITELISLIVFTQ
-124 LVFRVINTTIDVYN
+124 LIFRVINATIDVYN
-138 EENSYTTIGVRTF
+138 VENSYTTVGVRTF
-151 GQMLKFIITFFSII
+151 GQMMKFMITFFSII

-203 GLQISYSRIVKVGDW
+203 GLQISYSKIVKVGDW
-218 ITISKGDMEGIV
+218 ITISKGDIEGIV

-262 HMAMLAT
+262 HMPMLAT
-269 GTRQIKRSVSFNVNS
+269 GTRQIKRSISFNVNS
-284 FQFCNEEMLD
+284 FQFCNEDMLN
-294 RFEDIT
+294 RFEDIA
-300 LIHKYIQQKRQE
+300 LIHQYIQQKRHE
-312 ITLFNQDIENSDL
+312 ISIYNQNIENSDL

-340 YVEHYLKS
+340 YVDCYLKN

-376 FTTSASNLEFER
+376 FTTSANNLEFER

-405 LEIMQSISLSDI
+405 LEIMQSFSLSDF
-417 KNYNIKS
+417 KKL

>member
-6 FYEEFSDGVKF
+6 FYEEISDGVKY

-29 NLFTFFEIVSWIAIL
+29 NLFTFLEVVIWIAIL
-44 FVIDFVLR
+44 FILDFILR
-52 AGILPLLKKLKNFTE
+52 AIILPILRKIKNFTE
-67 NDWMKFLYSN
+67 NDWMIFLYRN
-77 KVFISTIHLIPISF
+77 KVFVSLIHLIPISF
-91 ALSMNQILFKDDG
+91 ALSMNQILFRDDG
-104 NVYII
+104 NLYIVI
-109 VQRITELISLIVFTQ
+109 QRITELISLIVFTQ
-124 LVFRVINTTIDVYN
+124 LIFRVINATIDVYN
-138 EENSYTTIGVRTF
+138 VENSYTTVGVRTF
-151 GQMLKFIITFFSII
+151 GQMMKFMITFFSII

-203 GLQISYSRIVKVGDW
+203 GLQISYSKIVKVGDW
-218 ITISKGDMEGIV
+218 ITISKGDIEGIV

-262 HMAMLAT
+262 HMPMMAT
-269 GTRQIKRSVSFNVNS
+269 GTRQIKRSISFNVNS
-284 FQFCNEEMLD
+284 FQFCNEDMLN
-294 RFEDIT
+294 RFEDIA
-300 LIHKYIQQKRQE
+300 LIHQYIQQKRHE
-312 ITLFNQDIENSDL
+312 ISIYNQNIKNSDL

-340 YVEHYLKS
+340 YVDCYLKS

-376 FTTSASNLEFER
+376 FTTSANNLEFER

-405 LEIMQSISLSDI
+405 LEIMQSFSLSDF
-417 KNYNIKS
+417 KKL

>member
-29 NLFTFFEIVSWIAIL
+29 NLFTFLEIVSWIAIL
-44 FVIDFVLR
+44 FIIDFLLR
-52 AGILPLLKKLKNFTE
+52 ATLIPLIKKVSRFTE
-67 NDWMKFLYSN
+67 NDWIKFLYTN

-91 ALSMNQILFKDDG
+91 ALSMNVILFKNDG
-104 NVYII
+104 NVFHV
-109 VQRITELISLIVFTQ
+109 VQRITQLISLIVFTQ
-124 LVFRVINTTIDVYN
+124 LIFRVINTIIDVYN
-138 EENSYTTIGVRTF
+138 EENSYTTVGVRTF
-151 GQMLKFIITFFSII
+151 GQMLKFIITFFSIL

-185 LTAAVLLIF
+185 LTADVLLIF

-203 GLQISYSRIVKVGDW
+203 GLQISYSKIVKVGDW
-218 ITISKGDMEGIV
+218 ITISKGDIEGTV

-284 FQFCNEEMLD
+284 FQFCNEEMLN

-300 LIHKYIQQKRQE
+300 LIHRYIQQKREE
-312 ITLFNQDIENSDL
+312 ITLFNRAIENSDL

-340 YVEHYLKS
+340 YVENYLKS
-348 LKTVSQKD
+348 LKTVSQND
-356 PIIVKQLPVSPLG
+356 PIIVKQLPVSSLG
-369 MPLEIGC
+369 MPLEISC
-376 FTTSASNLEFER
+376 FTTSANNLEFER

-417 KNYNIKS
+417 KKL

>member
-1 MQDKS
+1 MKLQVQDKS

-17 FFNQYFKIDLSE
+17 FFNQQFKIDLSE
-29 NLFTFFEIVSWIAIL
+29 NLFNFLEIVAWIAIL

-52 AGILPLLKKLKNFTE
+52 AIIFPILKKMTKITQNNWF
-67 NDWMKFLYSN
+67 NFLYKN
-77 KVFISTIHLIPISF
+77 KVFTSTIHLIPLSF
-91 ALSMNQILFKDDG
+91 ALSMNILLFKDDG
-104 NVYII
+104 SVFYT
-109 VQRITELISLIVFTQ
+109 VQKITQLITLIVFTQ
-124 LVFRVINTTIDVYN
+124 LIFRFINTIIDVYN

-151 GQMLKFIITFFSII
+151 GQMLKFIITFFSIL

-172 TVDKNTIITVLGA
+172 TVDQNTIITVLGA

-203 GLQISYSRIVKVGDW
+203 GLQISYSKIVKVGDW
-218 ITISKGDMEGIV
+218 ITISKGDIEGTV

-262 HMAMLAT
+262 HMPMMAT
-269 GTRQIKRSVSFNVNS
+269 GTRQIKRSISFNVNS
-284 FQFCNEEMLD
+284 FKFCDEEMLN
-294 RFEDIT
+294 RFEKIT
-300 LIHKYIQQKRQE
+300 LINHYILSKREE
-312 ITLFNQDIENSDL
+312 ITLFNQNVTNSEI
-325 DINGKN
+325 DINGRN

-340 YVEHYLKS
+340 YVENYLKS
-348 LKTVSQKD
+348 LNTISQND
-356 PIIVKQLPVSPLG
+356 SIIVKQLPVSPLG

-376 FTTSASNLEFER
+376 FTTTSSNLEFER

-398 TACRKFD
+398 TACRKFE

-417 KNYNIKS
+417 KKL

>member
-1 MQDKS
+1 MKLLVQDKS
-6 FYEEFSDGVKF
+6 FYEEFSDGIKF

-29 NLFTFFEIVSWIAIL
+29 NLFTFFEIVSWISIL
-44 FVIDFVLR
+44 FIIDFVLR
-52 AGILPLLKKLKNFTE
+52 IIILPLLKKIKNFTE
-67 NDWMKFLYSN
+67 NDWMKFLYKN
-77 KVFISTIHLIPISF
+77 KVFTSVIHLIPTSF
-91 ALSMNQILFKDDG
+91 ALSMNVILFKDDG
-104 NVYII
+104 NIFHV
-109 VQRITELISLIVFTQ
+109 VQRITELISLILFTQ
-124 LVFRVINTTIDVYN
+124 LIFRVINTIIDVYN
-138 EENSYTTIGVRTF
+138 EENSYTTVGVRTF
-151 GQMLKFIITFFSII
+151 GQMLKFIVVFFSII
-165 SGIMILF
+165 LGIMILF
-172 TVDKNTIITVLGA
+172 TVEQNTIITVLGA

-203 GLQISYSRIVKVGDW
+203 GLQISYSKIVKVGDW
-218 ITISKGDMEGIV
+218 ITISKGDIEGIV

-242 FDKSIATVPT
+242 FDKSITTVPT

-269 GTRQIKRSVSFNVNS
+269 GTRQIKRSISFNVNS
-284 FQFCNEEMLD
+284 FQFCDETMLN
-294 RFEDIT
+294 RFENIT
-300 LIHKYIQQKRQE
+300 LIHSYIKSKREE
-312 ITLFNQDIENSDL
+312 IALFNRDIENSDL

-348 LKTVSQKD
+348 LKTVSQND

-376 FTTSASNLEFER
+376 FTTSANNSEFER

-417 KNYNIKS
+417 KKL

>member
-1 MQDKS
+1 MKLLVQDKS
-6 FYEEFSDGVKF
+6 FYEEFSDGIKF

-29 NLFTFFEIVSWIAIL
+29 NLFTFFEIVSWISIL
-44 FVIDFVLR
+44 FIIDFVLR
-52 AGILPLLKKLKNFTE
+52 IIILPLLKKIKNFTE
-67 NDWMKFLYSN
+67 NDWMKFLYIN
-77 KVFISTIHLIPISF
+77 KVFTSVIHLIPTSF
-91 ALSMNQILFKDDG
+91 ALSMNVILFKDDG
-104 NVYII
+104 NIFHV
-109 VQRITELISLIVFTQ
+109 VQRITELISLILFTQ
-124 LVFRVINTTIDVYN
+124 LIFRIINTIIDVYN
-138 EENSYTTIGVRTF
+138 EENSYTTVGVRTF
-151 GQMLKFIITFFSII
+151 GQMLKFIVVFFSII
-165 SGIMILF
+165 LGIMILF
-172 TVDKNTIITVLGA
+172 TVEQNTIITVLGA

-203 GLQISYSRIVKVGDW
+203 GLQISYSKIVKVGDW
-218 ITISKGDMEGIV
+218 ITISKGDIEGIV

-242 FDKSIATVPT
+242 FDKSITTVPT

-284 FQFCNEEMLD
+284 FQFCDETMLN
-294 RFEDIT
+294 RFENIT
-300 LIHKYIQQKRQE
+300 LIHSYIKSKREE
-312 ITLFNQDIENSDL
+312 IALFNRDIENSDL

-340 YVEHYLKS
+340 YVENYLKS
-348 LKTVSQKD
+348 LKTISQND
-356 PIIVKQLPVSPLG
+356 SIIVKQLPVSPLG

-376 FTTSASNLEFER
+376 FTTTSSSLEFER

-398 TACRKFD
+398 TACRKFE

-417 KNYNIKS
+417 KNL